1 MSELIDRIP
10 GEQSVVASLRGVVE
24 DSLQFKAAQ
33 RFSGRSGQLGY
44 LVESDDDWDLIL
56 PLYSA
61 PPAYTAATL
70 ELRYVSD
77 GTQDY
82 PIVVPVTDIRV
93 NGTGEANRMQ
103 VVPSSGLFTYSD
115 GSGDVIVQTWEYA
128 DPNYF
133 GHKSEARWK
142 IDFLF
147 RGNVTLRI
155 KTRARATSDGT
166 MSVVRTA

>member
-1 MSELIDRIP
+1 MIERIP
-10 GEQSVVASLRGVVE
+10 GVQSVISSLRRVVA
-24 DSLQFKAAQ
+24 DSLQIKAAQ

-44 LVESDDDWDLIL
+44 LVESDEVWDLVL

-61 PPAYTAATL
+61 PPGYTAATL

-77 GTQDY
+77 GSQEY

-115 GSGDVIVQTWEYA
+115 GSGDVIVQTYEYD

-133 GHKSEARWK
+133 GHASEARWK

-147 RGNVTLRI
+147 RGNVTLRV
-155 KTRARATSDGT
+155 KARARATSDGT
-166 MSVVRTA
+166 MTVVRTA